1 VSHYHWLLCAGFRA
15 HTDWTEFL
23 TLLDSRS
30 KDSAELLILLPNPKY
45 SFVGSVKNRA
55 VPFQHDAL
63 PDERSSFARR
73 SMQLLF
79 SQPAPRSTSNSVRN
93 VGTLMS
99 LYFQESVRTV
109 DVFAFASIRT
119 CCYER

>member
-1 VSHYHWLLCAGFRA
+1 VSHYHRLLCAGFRA

-63 PDERSSFARR
+63 PDER
-73 SMQLLF
+73 
-79 SQPAPRSTSNSVRN
+79 V
-93 VGTLMS
+93 V
-99 LYFQESVRTV
+99 
-109 DVFAFASIRT
+109 IRT
-119 CCYER
+119 QEPASPRPFKFRAQCGHFNVL